1 MKENIRLSFLI
12 RRVND
17 ELRVLC
23 SIKKFHFISNDNI
36 TRKCLFVDG
45 VRITVAG
52 INILVGNIVNY
63 LNEVVLGLNWINVV
77 KYPVKKYWIENVSDQ
92 KDDFHLANSN
102 QIDTKDPVKMREV
115 YSKNPILGYV
125 SINSLRNK
133 IVRLRDVVA
142 KDPIN
147 ILCIDET
154 KCHSELLIENYQ
166 SPPFRRD
173 RNSKRS
179 GKIVYVR
186 QGLISKHLKIFELKI
201 IKTI

>member
-1 MKENIRLSFLI
+1 
-12 RRVND
+12 
-17 ELRVLC
+17 
-23 SIKKFHFISNDNI
+23 
-36 TRKCLFVDG
+36 
-45 VRITVAG
+45 
-52 INILVGNIVNY
+52 
-63 LNEVVLGLNWINVV
+63 
-77 KYPVKKYWIENVSDQ
+77 
-92 KDDFHLANSN
+92 
-102 QIDTKDPVKMREV
+102 MREV

>member
-1 MKENIRLSFLI
+1 M
-12 RRVND
+12 
-17 ELRVLC
+17 
-23 SIKKFHFISNDNI
+23 
-36 TRKCLFVDG
+36 
-45 VRITVAG
+45 
-52 INILVGNIVNY
+52 
-63 LNEVVLGLNWINVV
+63 V
-77 KYPVKKYWIENVSDQ
+77 KYPVIKYWIENVSDQ

-115 YSKNPILGYV
+115 YSKNPILGYG

-142 KDPIN
+142 QDPIN

-154 KCHSELLIENYQ
+154 KCDSELLIENYQ
-166 SPPFRRD
+166 SPHFRRD

-186 QGLISKHLKIFELKI
+186 QGLISKRLKIFELKT

>member
-1 MKENIRLSFLI
+1 MKESIRLSSLI
-12 RRVND
+12 RRVNN
-17 ELRVLC
+17 ELCVVC

-36 TRKCLFVDG
+36 TRKCLFGDG
-45 VRITVAG
+45 VRLTVAG

-63 LNEVVLGLNWINVV
+63 LNEVVLDLNWIDVV
-77 KYPVKKYWIENVSDQ
+77 KYPVNKYGIENVSDQ

-125 SINSLRNK
+125 NINSLRNK

-154 KCHSELLIENYQ
+154 KFDSQSFIENYQ
-166 SPPFRRD
+166 SPPFRMD

-179 GKIVYVR
+179 GKIVSVR
-186 QGLISKHLKIFELKI
+186 QGLISKSLKIF
-201 IKTI
+201 